1 MINFAHIKRVAKYDK
16 VNYYSVVLN
25 NDKKSMFER
34 FIDVHQKSNVNEL
47 THIISWLKI
56 IGEKY
61 GALSHLFRNEG
72 EIANTT
78 ALPPIG
84 NRKPTFIKNGK
95 ESKNS
100 LRLYCLRANE
110 QVVFLFDGGLETT
123 QKAQDCPNVMQHF
136 KTANQITK
144 ALDEAFKQKNITWN
158 DSFSDI
164 IYQDE
169 FKISF

>member
-1 MINFAHIKRVAKYDK
+1 MINFAHIKRVAQYDK

-34 FIDVHQKSNVNEL
+34 FIDVHQKS
-47 THIISWLKI
+47 
-56 IGEKY
+56 
-61 GALSHLFRNEG
+61 
-72 EIANTT
+72 
-78 ALPPIG
+78 
-84 NRKPTFIKNGK
+84 
-95 ESKNS
+95 
-100 LRLYCLRANE
+100 
-110 QVVFLFDGGLETT
+110 
-123 QKAQDCPNVMQHF
+123 
-136 KTANQITK
+136 K

>member
-1 MINFAHIKRVAKYDK
+1 M
-16 VNYYSVVLN
+16 VLN

-110 QVVFLFDGGLETT
+110 QVVFLFDGGLKTT

-136 KTANQITK
+136 KTAN
-144 ALDEAFKQKNITWN
+144 
-158 DSFSDI
+158 
-164 IYQDE
+164 
-169 FKISF
+169 